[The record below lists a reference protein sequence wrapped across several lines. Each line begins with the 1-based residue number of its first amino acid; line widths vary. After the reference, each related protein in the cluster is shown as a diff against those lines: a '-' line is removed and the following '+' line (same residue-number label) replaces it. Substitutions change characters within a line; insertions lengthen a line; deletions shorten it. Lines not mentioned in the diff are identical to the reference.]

1 MRPVIVYVTVHF
13 STISYV
19 CTCIWYLLFVNHF
32 LPVVFFFEHRQF
44 VSCTSQFLVSS
55 SVLFEFRFELFLS
68 FFFGSFWTGFL
79 SSLGH
84 FELALFG
91 FAAAVVGATS
101 LAVITTHF
109 YAGKF
114 DCCFIMIW
122 LFALDTSAAYCRP
135 LPTTLFGWG
144 DLRRWLWW
152 WRCFALWHRQR
163 LRSDCIRRWRA
174 ASSHWCRCRDRGAPR
189 ATPSFPSPGGGGLF
203 MRRYHCRPLPLP
215 SFLSSTR
222 SRRHLLWVTLSAS
235 TAATTAS
242 R

>member
-1 MRPVIVYVTVHF
+1 
-13 STISYV
+13 
-19 CTCIWYLLFVNHF
+19 
-32 LPVVFFFEHRQF
+32 
-44 VSCTSQFLVSS
+44 
-55 SVLFEFRFELFLS
+55 
-68 FFFGSFWTGFL
+68 
-79 SSLGH
+79 LGH

-174 ASSHWCRCRDRGAPR
+174 ASSHRCRCRDRGAPR
-189 ATPSFPSPGGGGLF
+189 ATPSFPSPGGGGF
-203 MRRYHCRPLPLP
+203 SCDDIIAVPCRCRPFCQARGLNVIY
-215 SFLSSTR
+215 
-222 SRRHLLWVTLSAS
+222 LWVTKYVSLKIKFYGVLDRS
-235 TAATTAS
+235 TLTHFIWTHIFNFFA
-242 R
+242 